1 VPGLVLEVTIC
12 GCSFGTMTDM
22 GIFYENDSYITSH
35 AFLGKRQCLLLH
47 AAVFGDVFVQLQ
59 LIGYLSGS
67 KL

>member
-1 VPGLVLEVTIC
+1 
-12 GCSFGTMTDM
+12 MTDM